1 MATQKLAKADIQE
14 EFDGQVRHRPPGTGG
29 FGWVDEW
36 WGPGGHL
43 VITQMFVPSVDCEE
57 VLTTPDGEVI
67 INHVA
72 KEGGNYEL
80 LPQLFGPELW
90 KQREENRLARIGG

>member
-1 MATQKLAKADIQE
+1 MIT
-14 EFDGQVRHRPPGTGG
+14 EFDGQIRHSPPNRESP
-29 FGWVDEW
+29 WVDEW

-43 VITQMFVPSVDCEE
+43 VVRYLTVPSADCEE

-67 INHVA
+67 RNVVV
-72 KEGGNYEL
+72 KEGGDYEL

-90 KQREENRLARIGG
+90 EKR